1 MSREETQ
8 KIGIST
14 ATIIGM
20 NAMIG
25 AGIFTAPAAMA
36 SHVGPAGII
45 AYLFVVVAVWF
56 MAQSIARLAELFPQ
70 EGSFYTY
77 AKVWGGH
84 AVGMLASGLY
94 MTGLVIA
101 MGLLS
106 RIAGIYLH
114 DWFPSIPADKLGMI
128 CLWLLVALNMFGVVL
143 SELGQKIL
151 IICTVFPLIAT
162 TLIAFTHAEWANL
175 TPFAPYG
182 FGNVFKATRIVIFGF
197 FGFEC
202 ATSLFAL
209 VENPSKNV
217 PKALTYSIIAVG
229 AIYTLF
235 IASIIMATPAGLL
248 GMSTK
253 ITDIVAA
260 ITPTMPWMVTMIHL
274 SILSAIIGTIHSMIW
289 SSSSLMV
296 SLAHRMHHPAIK
308 RLITRGILTNRFAL
322 VLIGLGITTC
332 YLTLKNIDLF
342 FFLTALFIIAAFLL
356 SMVSLFTLR
365 SEWKSGQII
374 KTCIGFGTGLLIFY
388 FALEGIVFQLLA

>member
-1 MSREETQ
+1 MAQEESQ
-8 KIGIST
+8 KIGVST

-45 AYLFVVVAVWF
+45 AYLFVVIAVWF

-84 AVGMLASGLY
+84 AIGMLASGLY

-114 DWFPSIPADKLGMI
+114 DWFPSTPADKLGMI
-128 CLWLLVALNMFGVVL
+128 CLWLLVGLNMFGVVL

-175 TPFAPYG
+175 VPFAPHG

-209 VENPSKNV
+209 VKNPSKNV
-217 PKALTYSIIAVG
+217 PKALTYSIMAVG
-229 AIYTLF
+229 TIYTLF

-248 GMSTK
+248 GMNTK
-253 ITDIVAA
+253 ITDIIAA

-296 SLAHRMHHPAIK
+296 SLTHRMKSSAIK
-308 RLITRGILTNRFAL
+308 NLIKRGIITNRFAL
-322 VLIGLGITTC
+322 VVIGLGITFC
-332 YLTLKNIDLF
+332 YMTLKNIDLF

-356 SMVSLFTLR
+356 SMMSLFTLK

-388 FALEGIVFQLLA
+388 FALEGIILQFLA